1 MARHKTYKAD
11 SSRTWRGK
19 STRGGGGRSGTP
31 VRELR
36 DEDANRTDG
45 RTADMVELK
54 IGDVLVD
61 NDPRVKGRTVKI
73 VSVTDS
79 QAVCEPLTQ
88 HPGARNMTRKV
99 VVSRA
104 RIFDDDK
111 PRRSGF
117 TVRRA

>member
-1 MARHKTYKAD
+1 MGHYKAD

-61 NDPRVKGRTVKI
+61 NDPRVAGRTVKVI
-73 VSVTDS
+73 SVDNA

-88 HPGARNMTRKV
+88 HSGARNSRKV
-99 VVSRA
+99 LVSRT